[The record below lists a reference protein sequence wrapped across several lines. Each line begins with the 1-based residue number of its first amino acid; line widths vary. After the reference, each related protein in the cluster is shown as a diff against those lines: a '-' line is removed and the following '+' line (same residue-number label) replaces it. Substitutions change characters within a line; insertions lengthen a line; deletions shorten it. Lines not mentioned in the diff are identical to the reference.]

1 MKTYTKQLLFLTV
14 SFLVGAS
21 LPLIL
26 FLQSRTVD
34 STKNGF
40 EREYGDSRPVLTRSN
55 ILDLKFEG
63 YYIAGNTDH
72 HLFLGHREAP
82 AHLLMTDTEL
92 RDTVHFNLKL
102 NVSTENKRFD
112 VDRLRVN
119 IDSPIVYM
127 SDGPAGMVLKGNLFS
142 DTVDV
147 SGYDNF
153 SFDGFHGISKHLTVF
168 RTLDAV
174 RGKTQLIPRN
184 AQGDTLPSY
193 TLPKQ
198 VDGIFCCDG
207 MLLYDRAFEQLLY
220 VFYYRN
226 QIISLDTLLRER
238 YMSRTIDTVSKAQLE
253 LVEINSGRERTFG
266 KIPTKVNRGS
276 CVFGPDLYINSSIR
290 SDNETWEVF
299 GNNSV
304 VDVYRTKDGT
314 YRHSFYLPK
323 YQGRELRYFQVVGQ
337 TVFVLYQDHL
347 VTYRLRP

>member
-112 VDRLRVN
+112 VGRLRVN

-142 DTVDV
+142 DTV
-147 SGYDNF
+147 
-153 SFDGFHGISKHLTVF
+153 
-168 RTLDAV
+168 
-174 RGKTQLIPRN
+174 
-184 AQGDTLPSY
+184 
-193 TLPKQ
+193 
-198 VDGIFCCDG
+198 
-207 MLLYDRAFEQLLY
+207 YDRAFEQLLY

-238 YMSRTIDTVSKAQLE
+238 YMSRTIDTVAKAQLE